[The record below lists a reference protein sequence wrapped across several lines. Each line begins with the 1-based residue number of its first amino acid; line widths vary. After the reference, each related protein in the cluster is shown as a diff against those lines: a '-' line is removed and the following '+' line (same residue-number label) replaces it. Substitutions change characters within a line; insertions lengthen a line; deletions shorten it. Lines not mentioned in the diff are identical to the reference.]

1 MGVEFTWRVDGLDEE
16 LGRSTVTA
24 GQRVSN
30 NPYNYKPLLVNTEV
44 RSCKYPTPVTH
55 FGNVQAHAGT

>member
-1 MGVEFTWRVDGLDEE
+1 MGVEFTRRVDRLDEE

-30 NPYNYKPLLVNTEV
+30 NPCNYKPLLVNTEV
-44 RSCKYPTPVTH
+44 RRPTPVTH